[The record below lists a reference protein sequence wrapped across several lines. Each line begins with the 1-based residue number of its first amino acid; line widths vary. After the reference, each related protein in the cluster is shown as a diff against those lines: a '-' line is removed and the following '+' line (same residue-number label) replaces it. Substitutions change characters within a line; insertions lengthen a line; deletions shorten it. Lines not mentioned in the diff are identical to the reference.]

1 MSLNDQVR
9 DVDALIVGAGMG
21 GIMTLRRLTADLG
34 LNAVVI
40 DKAPGVGGTWYWNR
54 YPGALSDTQ
63 SFMYLLPFEKELY
76 REHVA
81 KWKTRYVKGPDI
93 RQYLDDAVDFWNL
106 RDRFHLETE
115 LRSAV
120 FDEQTQTWQI
130 HTDKGDY
137 RARFLIT
144 ALGLLS
150 KMNVPDFP
158 GIENFK
164 GRIVH
169 TADWPADL
177 DMRGKRI
184 GVIGNGSTGV
194 QFMTEAAKVA
204 GHLTSFQRT
213 PQYTVPAG
221 NREWTEEELQHF
233 KDTCE
238 DRWEEFSRVKIGF
251 GINEETSRKTLSVTA
266 EERDEIF
273 EWAWNKGGNYTFTN
287 ETFCDVTSD
296 REANEEAANFI
307 RRKIAKIVKDPET
320 ARKLTP
326 WELFA
331 RRPICD
337 SGYFQIFN
345 QPNVSL
351 VSIRENP
358 IREVTENGI
367 VTEDGTLHELDLLV
381 LATGFDAVDGSYR
394 GVDIRGLGGES
405 LSDHWSDGPRS
416 QFGITVSGFPNMF
429 MVLGPNGPFVNLPP
443 AIGLET
449 NWISRAIGGIVDTP
463 GASIEL
469 LPEAEEKWLDT
480 CLEALDGSLFLET
493 GSWIFGANIPGK
505 RKPKTANFFVG
516 GMDKYIEITDREA
529 DQGYPSY
536 QIHVLA
542 PV

>member
-266 EERDEIF
+266 EERDAMTERAQ
-273 EWAWNKGGNYTFTN
+273 ELKSARRGPGGAKA
-287 ETFCDVTSD
+287 VTES
-296 REANEEAANFI
+296 EVLA
-307 RRKIAKIVKDPET
+307 KIAE
-320 ARKLTP
+320 
-326 WELFA
+326 
-331 RRPICD
+331 
-337 SGYFQIFN
+337 
-345 QPNVSL
+345 
-351 VSIRENP
+351 
-358 IREVTENGI
+358 
-367 VTEDGTLHELDLLV
+367 
-381 LATGFDAVDGSYR
+381 
-394 GVDIRGLGGES
+394 
-405 LSDHWSDGPRS
+405 
-416 QFGITVSGFPNMF
+416 M
-429 MVLGPNGPFVNLPP
+429 
-443 AIGLET
+443 
-449 NWISRAIGGIVDTP
+449 
-463 GASIEL
+463 
-469 LPEAEEKWLDT
+469 PEA
-480 CLEALDGSLFLET
+480 
-493 GSWIFGANIPGK
+493 
-505 RKPKTANFFVG
+505 
-516 GMDKYIEITDREA
+516 DR
-529 DQGYPSY
+529 
-536 QIHVLA
+536 VLLLGC
-542 PV
+542 